1 MYLEDVTTTI
11 GILVL
16 FGEDAADVAELSRRL
31 RLMFSIGPYSREE
44 LLADAARLQGQEKIR
59 AILRVALA
67 MGDGF
72 DAEYFAAI
80 SDAARDI
87 DPQVRNA
94 AAWSTGYL
102 ECPESMELLAEIAAS
117 DPHDEVRQSVTELLA
132 GFR

>member
-1 MYLEDVTTTI
+1 
-11 GILVL
+11 
-16 FGEDAADVAELSRRL
+16 
-31 RLMFSIGPYSREE
+31 MFSIDPYSREE

-80 SDAARDI
+80 SDAARDT

-117 DPHDEVRQSVTELLA
+117 DPHDEVRQSAKELLA
-132 GFR
+132 EFS